1 VKEAH
6 LTSNERFDQDVKRD
20 VQARVREGVKAV
32 LEEVLEEEM
41 TEHLSAGYRELTP
54 TRRGER
60 NGHYARNLLTPAG
73 KIERLE
79 VPRDR
84 EGEFATEVFERYKR
98 MTGDVEEAV
107 LEMYLSGISVRKI
120 AGVTDALSRVKVGKD
135 AVSRIASRLQE
146 EQKEWRE
153 RSLAEKEY
161 PYLYLDATYLKVRWG
176 SSVTS
181 MALLA
186 CVGVD
191 EEGFREVLA
200 VEVAGSEKGA
210 AYASLLRGLLD
221 RGLSGVRLVVS
232 DDHEGIKAAVAGELP
247 GVKWQRCVVHFERNV
262 LSRVPA
268 SSTAEV
274 AQDLKAVFKVG
285 REKTARALAEEFVE
299 LYGKRF
305 PKAVTVFE
313 AGIDDALS
321 YLVYPGTHHARL
333 RTTNMLERLFE
344 EVKRRTKVVG
354 VFPNETSASVLT
366 TEIALRRSEQ
376 WALKRYLAMDALK
389 AVEKPNPQL
398 SRH

>member
-1 VKEAH
+1 LSPRHEFEH
-6 LTSNERFDQDVKRD
+6 DVKLD
-20 VQARVREGVKAV
+20 VEARVRQGVKAV

-41 TEHLSAGYRELTP
+41 TQHLKAGYRELTP

-60 NGHYARNLLTPAG
+60 NGYYQRNLVTPAG

-84 EGEFATEVFERYKR
+84 EGEFVTEVFERYKR

-120 AGVTDALSRVKVGKD
+120 AGVTDALSKVRIGKD

-146 EQKEWRE
+146 EQRQWRE
-153 RSLAEKEY
+153 RSLEEKSY

-176 SSVTS
+176 ARVTS
-181 MALLA
+181 MALLV

-210 AYASLLRGLLD
+210 AYASLLRGLID
-221 RGLSGVRLVVS
+221 RGLSGVRLVIS
-232 DDHEGIKAAVAGELP
+232 DDHEGIKAAVCGELP
-247 GVKWQRCVVHFERNV
+247 GAEWQRCTVHFERNI
-262 LSRVPA
+262 LAHVPT
-268 SSTAEV
+268 SSMAEV
-274 AQDLKAVFKVG
+274 AQDIKAIFKI
-285 REKTARALAEEFVE
+285 RRAKTARALAEEFVE

-305 PKAVTVFE
+305 PKAVAVFE
-313 AGIDDALS
+313 AGIEDALT
-321 YLVYPGTHHARL
+321 YLSFPGSHHTRI
-333 RTTNMLERLFE
+333 RTANMLERLFK
-344 EVKRRTKVVG
+344 EVKRRTRVVG
-354 VFPNETSASVLT
+354 IFPDETSASTLA
-366 TEIALRRSEQ
+366 TEIALRSSEE
-376 WALKRYLAMDALK
+376 WALRRYLAVDALE
-389 AVEKPNPQL
+389 AVEKPNPHL